1 MSQLKVNTIRHTG
14 ASSDAVTLASDGTC
28 TAKVTN
34 NLSNRN
40 LIINGSYQINQRGN
54 QTGIG
59 GSSVYTLDRWMH
71 GRENGSNSTRWDISQ
86 TALAKTDLP
95 YTAGHRNC
103 MKLDCT
109 TASSNSGTND
119 TAYITQRIEG
129 FNCSHLDWGNSGAKT
144 LTLSFYAKTDG
155 STGVM
160 CVSAYATK
168 SYVKEVTLSNSW
180 QKFTVEIA
188 GNTADEIANSNAS
201 GLQLMFVLHS
211 GSDHEISAGSWSA
224 GFDCATSNQVN
235 FGSSTDNNIYI
246 TGVQLEVGDVAT
258 DFEHRTF
265 ADELL
270 RCQRYYWKSYDYSVV
285 PGTASDPG
293 SIFGRNYHTTSKSQ
307 NPLDVRFPVP
317 MRAIPTTVNGYAVHS
332 GTIAKVSTD
341 ASNAVSCDVE
351 NTINDINMLGERGF
365 SSISTASIPGT
376 DFFGAHF
383 TADAEL

>member
-1 MSQLKVNTIRHTG
+1 MSTLQVNTINAATSG
-14 ASSDAVTLASDGTC
+14 QAVAVSVKDP
-28 TAKVTN
+28 KN
-34 NLSNRN
+34 NRN
-40 LIINGSYQINQRGN
+40 IVINGSFNVNQRGDK
-54 QTGIG
+54 TGIG
-59 GSSVYTLDRWMH
+59 GSSEYVSDRWLFA
-71 GRENGSNSTRWDISQ
+71 RENGSNSTRWSISQ

-109 TASSNSGTND
+109 TASSNSGNND

-235 FGSSTDNNIYI
+235 FGSSTDNNVYI

-258 DFEHRTF
+258 DFEHRSY
-265 ADELL
+265 ADELR
-270 RCQRYYWKSYDYSVV
+270 RCMRYFELLTYNSTTNIYARKPLFGNGTNTALWYPDYKVVKRTEPSLITENHDSGTVEMYNYSTSGSLTLSSVNIAE
-285 PGTASDPG
+285 GDEYSGQLIYT
-293 SIFGRNYHTTSKSQ
+293 TTSGISAG
-307 NPLDVRFPVP
+307 N
-317 MRAIPTTVNGYAVHS
+317 H
-332 GTIAKVSTD
+332 VSWRWT
-341 ASNAVSCDVE
+341 
-351 NTINDINMLGERGF
+351 
-365 SSISTASIPGT
+365 SSETAWIGMN
-376 DFFGAHF
+376 
-383 TADAEL
+383 AEL

>member
-1 MSQLKVNTIRHTG
+1 MSTLKVNTINAATSG
-14 ASSDAVTLASDGTC
+14 QAVAVDVQNPRSF
-28 TAKVTN
+28 
-34 NLSNRN
+34 RN

-86 TALAKTDLP
+86 TAPAKTDLP

-109 TASSNSGTND
+109 TASSNSGNND

-235 FGSSTDNNIYI
+235 FGSSTDNTIYI

-258 DFEHRTF
+258 DFEHRSSG
-265 ADELL
+265 DELAW
-270 RCQRYYWKSYDYSVV
+270 CKRYYFQ
-285 PGTASDPG
+285 
-293 SIFGRNYHTTSKSQ
+293 FG
-307 NPLDVRFPVP
+307 
-317 MRAIPTTVNGYAVHS
+317 G
-332 GTIAKVSTD
+332 STD
-341 ASNAVSCDVE
+341 ATNRFIIEGYTKSTSYSMVSHIDYTMRAAPTVTQTTGWSLNHVGSLSFNYRDANQCAIRLIADG
-351 NTINDINMLGERGF
+351 NDTCAF
-365 SSISTASIPGT
+365 AHT
-376 DFFGAHF
+376 DADSYLKF
-383 TADAEL
+383 DAEL

>member
-1 MSQLKVNTIRHTG
+1 MSTLKVNTINAATSG
-14 ASSDAVTLASDGTC
+14 QAVAVDVQNPRSF
-28 TAKVTN
+28 
-34 NLSNRN
+34 RN

-109 TASSNSGTND
+109 TASSNSGNND

-246 TGVQLEVGDVAT
+246 TGVQLEVGDTAT
-258 DFEHRTF
+258 DFEHRSY
-265 ADELL
+265 ADELA
-270 RCQRYYWKSYDYSVV
+270 RCMRYFELLTYNSTTNIYARKPLLGNGTNTALWYPDYKVVKRTEPSLITENHDSGTVEMYNYSTSGSLTLSSVNIAEGDV
-285 PGTASDPG
+285 YSGQLIYT
-293 SIFGRNYHTTSKSQ
+293 TTSGISAG
-307 NPLDVRFPVP
+307 N
-317 MRAIPTTVNGYAVHS
+317 H
-332 GTIAKVSTD
+332 VSWRWT
-341 ASNAVSCDVE
+341 
-351 NTINDINMLGERGF
+351 
-365 SSISTASIPGT
+365 SSETAWIGMN
-376 DFFGAHF
+376 
-383 TADAEL
+383 AEL